1 MEHGGSDRR
10 RGGPD
15 RRGRREKTKIL
26 IVDDHPLFR
35 LGIHYILEK
44 EGDLEVVGEAD
55 GGRSAFEAVVETSP
69 DIRAART
76 RWLPAVL
83 RMSGGPTP

>member
-35 LGIHYILEK
+35 LGIRYILEK
-44 EGDLEVVGEAD
+44 RAT
-55 GGRSAFEAVVETSP
+55 RRWSARPTMAGALSRPSSRPRPTS
-69 DIRAART
+69 
-76 RWLPAVL
+76 
-83 RMSGGPTP
+83 S